1 MDYFKIEREIYGG
14 VMRRG
19 KLTFAAVLTVLVA
32 LAPAELT
39 TAAAA
44 PMQLAQATQPSPAGQ
59 PGRVQKLRER
69 TKESWSQMKRRW
81 STQREKYSACRKEAR
96 AKRLV
101 GSKTRQFLEDCM
113 GR

>member
-1 MDYFKIEREIYGG
+1 
-14 VMRRG
+14 MRRG
-19 KLTFAAVLTVLVA
+19 NFTFAAVLTSLVA

-44 PMQLAQATQPSPAGQ
+44 PTQLAQATQPAPGQ

-81 STQREKYSACRKEAR
+81 SLQREKYSTCRKEAR

-113 GR
+113 SR